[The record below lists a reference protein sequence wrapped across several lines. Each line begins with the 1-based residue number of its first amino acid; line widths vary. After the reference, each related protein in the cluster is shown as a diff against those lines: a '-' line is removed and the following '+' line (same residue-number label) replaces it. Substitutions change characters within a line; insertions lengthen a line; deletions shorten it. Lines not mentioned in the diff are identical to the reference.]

1 MGKNC
6 SENEKIIV
14 IRIYYFNPAFS
25 EMYGWTL
32 DELAGRHIPYV
43 PLDLVKETGKGIK
56 KPTPGK
62 FIRRFETRRL
72 TKDGRVLDAAVRV
85 ATFSEGAADDDAQ
98 LAILIDLTPTLQ
110 QRGLPGRSERL
121 GTTRCF
127 SAQYGPAKKFLQF
140 ALPAKRLQ
148 LINRAHRFRNSRAVN
163 MLC

>member
-1 MGKNC
+1 MLYVPFIVVWFQTIGKNC

-25 EMYGWTL
+25 EMFGWTL

-43 PLDLVKETGKGIK
+43 PPDLVEETGKGIK

-98 LAILIDLTPTLQ
+98 LAILIDLTREKRAARNNEILLRSVRPCQKIFAVCAAGQTPPTHQ
-110 QRGLPGRSERL
+110 PCSPLP
-121 GTTRCF
+121 
-127 SAQYGPAKKFLQF
+127 
-140 ALPAKRLQ
+140 
-148 LINRAHRFRNSRAVN
+148 
-163 MLC
+163 